1 MACSPRRQS
10 TQPPP
15 TSPAS
20 HRLLRRRILTAGL
33 LFADTAALAP
43 PAVLVEAG
51 GKIPSPGE
59 ASITRALAVTILS
72 VFTPRIATLVMFAT
86 ASLGRKTRARPPG

>member
-1 MACSPRRQS
+1 
-10 TQPPP
+10 
-15 TSPAS
+15 
-20 HRLLRRRILTAGL
+20 